1 MAMFRSLLNKLRG
14 KSADKIEAADA
25 GANANASA
33 ADADADGI
41 KTDTSV
47 IPLGAASARK
57 SVVTAPLPI
66 PSLVNDPLE
75 DEFEDGDAELA
86 GGAINPIA
94 AASVAAHDA
103 DFDSDAEAALDSD
116 ADFDAVEDEPA
127 PPADPAVELVDDELV
142 ISAEALCG
150 IDPESMDREAIR
162 SQLAILYRR
171 HNAAAS
177 SLNAELRAEAEQMLD
192 AIVACREAYVDH
204 L

>member
-14 KSADKIEAADA
+14 KSADKTEAADA
-25 GANANASA
+25 DADANA
-33 ADADADGI
+33 ADADGI

>member
-25 GANANASA
+25 GANA

>member
-14 KSADKIEAADA
+14 KSADKTEAAD
-25 GANANASA
+25 ANASA